1 MTEEQQKAI
10 EEAEFLKQREA
21 ALFAMDEQRLRVS
34 KPQIIDAG
42 NGWAYRSIE
51 SHDSK
56 PQKKFDFRVLPKR
69 QLKLKATELKPGE
82 EMGRGSAVRECQI
95 VDAGPDWVLYDNGWK
110 YRTSDLPDGNR
121 QMEER
126 ILEEPNNAA

>member
-34 KPQIIDAG
+34 KPQK
-42 NGWAYRSIE
+42 N
-51 SHDSK
+51 
-56 PQKKFDFRVLPKR
+56 FDFRVLPKPG
-69 QLKLKATELKPGE
+69 LKIKTRELKPGE